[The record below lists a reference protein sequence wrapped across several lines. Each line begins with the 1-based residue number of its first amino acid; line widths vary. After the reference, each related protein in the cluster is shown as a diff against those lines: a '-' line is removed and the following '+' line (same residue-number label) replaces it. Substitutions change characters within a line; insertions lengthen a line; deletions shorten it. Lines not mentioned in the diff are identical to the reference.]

1 MKLVECVP
9 NISEGRD
16 RKILDAIAAV
26 ITSVP
31 GVRLLDVDPGAATNR
46 TVFTFVG
53 PLDATAE
60 AAFLVIGKAAEL
72 IDMRLHKGAHPRMGA
87 TDVCPFVPLA
97 DTTMAECVDLARALG
112 GRVGKEL
119 RIPVYFY
126 EEAATRPQRRAL
138 SEIRRGEYEGVS
150 AKLKDPEWSP
160 DTGPK
165 VFNERAGA
173 IAIGAR
179 EFLIAY
185 NVNLN
190 TRDRRL
196 ANTIAQNIRETGRPR
211 RGPDG
216 KILKETDGR
225 SLTEDGPSMLPHT
238 RATGWYIEE
247 YGQAQVSI
255 NLTNFKVTPPHRV
268 FEAVVSEAAAL
279 GLRVTGSEVVG
290 LIPLAAMKMA
300 GRHYLGRQ
308 GKSEAA
314 TEAELVRNAIVS
326 LGLEDVAPFDPARKI
341 VEYSVAPAG
350 PLVSMT
356 VSKFAAQV
364 ADATP
369 APGGGSVAA
378 LAASLSAG
386 LCAMV
391 ASISFE
397 RKGFEDRRDRL
408 TRLGLEAQDLSA
420 RMLTAVDADATAFD
434 SVLAAGRM
442 PKTSNEERRLRDRA
456 IQEAT
461 RSAIEVPLSVMKD
474 GLRALQLAGETAD
487 QGAPAALS
495 DAGVA
500 ALAAA
505 AACEGAW
512 YNVRINLPGLT
523 DATLSGRLR
532 QEADTI
538 RAQAE
543 TERAAIGERVR
554 KGLGILP

>member
-9 NISEGRD
+9 NVSEGRD

-26 ITSVP
+26 VTSIP
-31 GVRLLDVDPGAATNR
+31 GVRLLDRDPGSATNR

-53 PLDATAE
+53 SMDAVAE
-60 AAFLVIGKAAEL
+60 AAFGVIRKAGEL
-72 IDMRLHKGAHPRMGA
+72 IDMRVHKGAHPRMGA
-87 TDVCPFVPLA
+87 TDVCPFVPLG
-97 DTTMAECVDLARALG
+97 DTTMAECVELAHGLG
-112 GRVGKEL
+112 SRVGAEL
-119 RIPVYFY
+119 GIPVFYY
-126 EEAATRPQRRAL
+126 EEAAIRPQRRAL
-138 SEIRRGEYEGVS
+138 AEVRRGEYEGLP
-150 AKLKDPEWSP
+150 AKLKDPAWHP
-160 DTGPK
+160 DAGPS
-165 VFNERAGA
+165 VFNERSGA

-211 RGPDG
+211 RGSDG
-216 KILKETDGR
+216 KILKDTEGR
-225 SLTEDGPSMLPHT
+225 NLTEDGPSMLPHT

-247 YGQAQVSI
+247 YNQAQVSI
-255 NLTNFKVTPPHRV
+255 NLTDYKVTPPHRV
-268 FEAVVSEAAAL
+268 FEAVAREAAEL

-290 LIPLAAMKMA
+290 LIPLAAMKLA
-300 GRHYLGRQ
+300 GRHFLGAQ

-314 TEAELVRNAIVS
+314 TECELVRTAIVS
-326 LGLEDVAPFDPARKI
+326 LGLEDVASFDPARKI
-341 VEYSVAPAG
+341 VEYSVAPQAA
-350 PLVSMT
+350 LASLT

-378 LAASLSAG
+378 LAASLAAG

-397 RKGFEDRRDRL
+397 RKGFENRRDLL
-408 TRLGLEAQDLSA
+408 TRLGLEAHEISG
-420 RMLTAVDADATAFD
+420 RMLAAVDADAAAFD
-434 SVLAAGRM
+434 RVLATGRM
-442 PKTSNEERRLRDRA
+442 PKATDEERRLRDGA
-456 IQEAT
+456 ILEAT
-461 RSAIEVPLSVMKD
+461 LAAIEIPLAVMRD
-474 GLRALQLAGETAD
+474 ALRALQLAGEAARN
-487 QGAPAALS
+487 GAPAALS

-523 DATLSGRLR
+523 DAALASRLS
-532 QEADTI
+532 QEADTM
-538 RAQAE
+538 RARAE
-543 TERAAIGERVR
+543 TERDAITLRVR
-554 KGLGILP
+554 EGLGIVP

>member
-9 NISEGRD
+9 NVSEGRD

-26 ITSVP
+26 ITSVA
-31 GVRLLDVDPGAATNR
+31 GVRLLDMDPGAATNR

-53 PLDATAE
+53 PPDAAAE
-60 AAFLVIGKAAEL
+60 AAFLVIRKAAEL
-72 IDMRLHKGAHPRMGA
+72 IDMRVHKGAHPRMGA
-87 TDVCPFVPLA
+87 TDVCPFVPLGG
-97 DTTMAECVDLARALG
+97 TTMSECVDLARKLG
-112 GRVGKEL
+112 RRVADDLG
-119 RIPVYFY
+119 IPVYFY
-126 EEAATRPQRRAL
+126 EEAATRPQRRSLAG
-138 SEIRRGEYEGVS
+138 IRRGEYEGLP
-150 AKLKDPEWSP
+150 AKLKDPEWRP
-160 DTGPK
+160 DAGPA
-165 VFNERAGA
+165 VFNERSGA
-173 IAIGAR
+173 TVIGAR

-211 RGPDG
+211 RGADQ
-216 KILKETDGR
+216 KILKDAEGR

-247 YGQAQVSI
+247 YDQAQVSI

-268 FEAVVSEAAAL
+268 FEAVSSEAAAL

-290 LIPLAAMKMA
+290 LVPLEAMRMA

-314 TEAELVRNAIVS
+314 PENELVRMATVS
-326 LGLEDVAPFDPARKI
+326 LGLSDVAAFDPAHKI
-341 VEYSVAPAG
+341 VEYSVAAQG
-350 PLVSMT
+350 ALVSMT
-356 VSKFAAQV
+356 VSRFAAQV

-378 LAASLSAG
+378 LAGSLAAG

-397 RKGFEDRRDRL
+397 RKGFEDRRDVL
-408 TRLGLEAQDLSA
+408 TRLGLEAHELCG
-420 RMLTAVDADATAFD
+420 RMLAAVDADATAFD
-434 SVLAAGRM
+434 RVLAAGRM
-442 PKTSNEERRLRDRA
+442 PKAGEEDRRARDIA
-456 IQEAT
+456 LQEAT
-461 RSAIEVPLSVMKD
+461 LAAIEIPLSVMRD
-474 GLRALQLAGETAD
+474 ALRALQLAGE
-487 QGAPAALS
+487 AAALGVPVTLS

-505 AACEGAW
+505 AAVEGAW

-523 DATLSGRLR
+523 DETLAGPLR
-532 QEADTI
+532 QEADTMC
-538 RAQAE
+538 AQAE
-543 TERAAIGERVR
+543 TAKREIGSRVR
-554 KGLGILP
+554 KGLDILP